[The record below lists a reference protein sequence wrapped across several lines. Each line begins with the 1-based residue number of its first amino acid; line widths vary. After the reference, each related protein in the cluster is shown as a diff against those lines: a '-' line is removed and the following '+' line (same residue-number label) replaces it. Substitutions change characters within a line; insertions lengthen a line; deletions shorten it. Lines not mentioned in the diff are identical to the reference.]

1 MQFDWK
7 RVVNPNIES
16 LQIRVLAVP
25 PSEFESQPEVC
36 GFPLLPDSYTVNLP
50 TNATSYELSAPDP
63 DHLPLFGPRI
73 VTGECSY
80 FVTLVYSLKVG
91 TYSALRTLSCN
102 TPTGSKRP
110 PVDYSCRGEIDTIT
124 GLLTAHLNWN
134 YEYNHVVEDVILKKR
149 IFLSS
154 FVDRDF
160 QGGNIDLDP
169 ERSSFGEITN
179 PTGKVF
185 CDDNHRSTVN
195 YTQTIMSEEVSES
208 VVLNNF
214 CVYDNDEN
222 VYEFKLNF
230 LPNLT
235 VYWWRSGIIPGQR
248 TCVLNSKALPPG
260 QIDPATIALDCDTK
274 LVLQPLPG
282 DKTEYS
288 ISIGFSWESPKLLH
302 GGNMYEVSI
311 SGDID
316 RTVVHNP
323 LTATV
328 NKTSIKMVNKSLL
341 VPENAKYIFIQIRT
355 RNIIW
360 GNFSDP
366 FLIPLEAKD
375 FSSCN
380 FTISALRQQEDSSLP
395 LPVFALILVP
405 VGAVM
410 LLGIA
415 AVMVCCCYL
424 SHRRRK
430 MMAVFKGERDP
441 LFWSLSRHS
450 SNSYNLRNLIPREDE
465 WEIPSSCLV
474 RESQLGEGAFGE
486 VHKGFVRGPIESSK
500 LLKSAVFTTVAIKYL
515 KSKADS
521 NERRDFVNEIDM
533 MKKVAKGNNTHVV
546 GLIGCVTVEEPLC
559 LVIEYL
565 KHGDLQSYLHSIK
578 KELSLR
584 QHGLKKLSENEGDEY
599 VYMIKEGQVDEGD
612 VEVKDED
619 GFGPYEKMVS
629 VVSMPKESP
638 YAELGEIQ
646 PVNLMQFAHQI
657 ASGMEYLASLEIVHR
672 DLACRNVLVGEGK
685 ALKIADFGL
694 SRVVSEG
701 DAYVKTTS
709 GRLPIKWMAIESI
722 NDRVFTV
729 QSDVWSYGVVLW
741 EIATLGGFPYPTIN
755 NEEVLDYLQQDKR
768 LDQPPGCAN
777 EIYDIMMRCWRKK
790 PSERPSFSELKQAFG
805 DMLLQEVNYMQ
816 LTSLTE
822 TPITTRSERAVSGL
836 QVEQG
841 RYDQLLVASPANG
854 NPYVLSPQTAS
865 VPSPQ
870 QTNSVLSERPQLDG
884 EPTTEAPDTPTTRR
898 ATVSNGVAPSS
909 GDTPRNV
916 VNNHDISM
924 PKARLTNMISLQH
937 SNGTSVHHTAG
948 TRISNPYV

>member
-1 MQFDWK
+1 MVK
-7 RVVNPNIES
+7 
-16 LQIRVLAVP
+16 L
-25 PSEFESQPEVC
+25 
-36 GFPLLPDSYTVNLP
+36 
-50 TNATSYELSAPDP
+50 
-63 DHLPLFGPRI
+63 
-73 VTGECSY
+73 
-80 FVTLVYSLKVG
+80 
-91 TYSALRTLSCN
+91 
-102 TPTGSKRP
+102 
-110 PVDYSCRGEIDTIT
+110 
-124 GLLTAHLNWN
+124 
-134 YEYNHVVEDVILKKR
+134 
-149 IFLSS
+149 
-154 FVDRDF
+154 
-160 QGGNIDLDP
+160 
-169 ERSSFGEITN
+169 
-179 PTGKVF
+179 F
-185 CDDNHRSTVN
+185 CDDKHRSTVN
-195 YTQTIMSEEVSES
+195 YTQTILSGVVSES

-214 CVYDNDEN
+214 CVFDHDEN
-222 VYEFKLNF
+222 VYEFQLNF

-235 VYWWRSGIIPGQR
+235 VYWWRSGIIPGKQE
-248 TCVLNSKALPPG
+248 CVLNSKALPPG
-260 QIDPATIALDCDTK
+260 QIATIALDCDTK
-274 LVLQPLPG
+274 LVLQPLPE
-282 DKTEYS
+282 DKTQYS
-288 ISIGFSWESPKLLH
+288 ISIGFSWEPPKLLR
-302 GGNMYEVSI
+302 GGNKYEVSI

-316 RTVVHNP
+316 RTGIHNP

-328 NKTSIKMVNKSLL
+328 NKTSIKIVNETLL
-341 VPENAKYIFIQIRT
+341 VPENAKHIFIQIRT

-375 FSSCN
+375 FSNCN
-380 FTISALRQQEDSSLP
+380 FTINALGSRNRQEDSGLP
-395 LPVFALILVP
+395 LPVFALVVVP
-405 VGAVM
+405 VGAVL

-441 LFWSLSRHS
+441 LFWSLSRHG
-450 SNSYNLRNLIPREDE
+450 SNSHKLRNLIPREDE

-474 RESQLGEGAFGE
+474 RESELGEGAFGE

-500 LLKSAVFTTVAIKYL
+500 LLKSAVCTTVAIKYL

-565 KHGDLQSYLHSIK
+565 EYGDLQSYLHSIK

-584 QHGLKKLSENEGDEY
+584 QHGLKKLSENEGDQY
-599 VYMIKEGQVDEGD
+599 VCMIKQRQVDEGD
-612 VEVKDED
+612 VDVKDED
-619 GFGPYEKMVS
+619 GFGPYEKMAS

-709 GRLPIKWMAIESI
+709 GRLPIKWMAIESV

-777 EIYDIMMRCWRKK
+777 EIYDIMIRCWWKK
-790 PSERPSFSELKQAFG
+790 PSEWWPSFSELKQAFG

-816 LTSLTE
+816 LTSLT
-822 TPITTRSERAVSGL
+822 AVSPLLLSLLDYSLIAGWPSRMK
-836 QVEQG
+836 EQC
-841 RYDQLLVASPANG
+841 LASRWSREIRPA
-854 NPYVLSPQTAS
+854 PTS

-870 QTNSVLSERPQLDG
+870 QTNSVLSERLVHLTIHQMSIN
-884 EPTTEAPDTPTTRR
+884 DT
-898 ATVSNGVAPSS
+898 SS
-909 GDTPRNV
+909 
-916 VNNHDISM
+916 
-924 PKARLTNMISLQH
+924 LFLL
-937 SNGTSVHHTAG
+937 
-948 TRISNPYV
+948 